1 MTEKPITLRDLVH
14 DKHEEV
20 ENSAFAK
27 KLFSGDVTKEEYA
40 EWLCQLILVY
50 STLETVAKSVG
61 LLDTLPGLER
71 APLIYQDLM
80 ELGGVSGR
88 TIQPATLEYVYYL
101 LNLYPDRNKILAH
114 MYVRHMGDLYGGQ
127 LLAMKAPGS
136 GKQFVFEDRK
146 TLIANI
152 RAMLDNSLAE
162 EANVAFDWTLKI
174 LSEYDA
180 SLG

>member
-1 MTEKPITLRDLVH
+1 MTDKPVSLRDLVH

-20 ENSAFAK
+20 ENSVFAK
-27 KLFSGDVTKEEYA
+27 KLFSGDISKEEYA
-40 EWLCQLILVY
+40 EWLYQLMLVY
-50 STLETVAKSVG
+50 GTLETVAKSVG

-71 APLIYQDLM
+71 GPLIYQDLM
-80 ELGGVSGR
+80 ELGGVNGR
-88 TIQPATLEYVYYL
+88 TMQPATRDYVNYL
-101 LNLYPDRNKILAH
+101 LNLYPDRSKILAH

-162 EANVAFDWTLKI
+162 EAKNAFEWNLKI
-174 LSEYDA
+174 LNSYE
-180 SLG
+180 